1 MELLKLLGIV
11 IVIAGFALKLDSIL
25 VILVAAVVTALVGG
39 LGPVTLLETLG
50 STFVANR
57 SMAIFIIVML
67 VTGTLERNGLREAAA
82 ALIGKFKG
90 ATSGLVIGIYGVM
103 RSIFAAF
110 NVGFGGVAGF
120 VRPVIMPMAEGAI
133 VAQGYEPNEEH
144 VEELK
149 GMASGMENITW
160 FFGQV
165 LFVGGSGGL
174 LVQSTLSGRRR
185 TRTPKEVFSALRIRN
200 QKTDGSH
207 ANRPFCAKR
216 RRNRSIQE
224 RVKAF
229 KTDAYLSEGS
239 AFSSKAEADAAI
251 RSEAIAR
258 ARAKAAHPRRPCRV
272 GNRYVEIAAP
282 HGASPIETCR
292 CRRRDTDRDF
302 AAALA
307 AKRQIRRCH
316 PLAGRDAAGSQYGR
330 SPDTAPPAV
339 RDRTGR
345 F

>member
-67 VTGTLERNGLREAAA
+67 VTGTLERNGLREEASA

-174 LVQSTLSGRRR
+174 LVQSTLAGLGI
-185 TRTPKEVFSALRIRN
+185 EVELAQL
-200 QKTDGSH
+200 
-207 ANRPFCAKR
+207 
-216 RRNRSIQE
+216 
-224 RVKAF
+224 
-229 KTDAYLSEGS
+229 
-239 AFSSKAEADAAI
+239 AAI
-251 RSEAIAR
+251 EIPVCIIATVVAI
-258 ARAKAAHPRRPCRV
+258 V
-272 GNRYVEIAAP
+272 FYVIK
-282 HGASPIETCR
+282 
-292 CRRRDTDRDF
+292 DR
-302 AAALA
+302 
-307 AKRQIRRCH
+307 KMIQK
-316 PLAGRDAAGSQYGR
+316 YYK
-330 SPDTAPPAV
+330 
-339 RDRTGR
+339 
-345 F
+345 

>member
-57 SMAIFIIVML
+57 SRSACIIVRR
-67 VTGTLERNGLREAAA
+67 GPGSLERNGLREAAA

-174 LVQSTLSGRRR
+174 LVQSTLAGLGI
-185 TRTPKEVFSALRIRN
+185 EVELAQL
-200 QKTDGSH
+200 
-207 ANRPFCAKR
+207 
-216 RRNRSIQE
+216 
-224 RVKAF
+224 
-229 KTDAYLSEGS
+229 
-239 AFSSKAEADAAI
+239 AAI
-251 RSEAIAR
+251 EIPVCIIATVVAI
-258 ARAKAAHPRRPCRV
+258 V
-272 GNRYVEIAAP
+272 FYVIK
-282 HGASPIETCR
+282 
-292 CRRRDTDRDF
+292 DR
-302 AAALA
+302 
-307 AKRQIRRCH
+307 KMIQK
-316 PLAGRDAAGSQYGR
+316 YYK
-330 SPDTAPPAV
+330 
-339 RDRTGR
+339 
-345 F
+345 

>member
-133 VAQGYEPNEEH
+133 VAQGYEPSEEH

-149 GMASGMENITW
+149 GLASGMENITR
-160 FFGQV
+160 FFGQ
-165 LFVGGSGGL
+165 LLLVGGSAGL
-174 LVQSTLSGRRR
+174 LAQSTLAGLGI
-185 TRTPKEVFSALRIRN
+185 EVELAQL
-200 QKTDGSH
+200 
-207 ANRPFCAKR
+207 
-216 RRNRSIQE
+216 
-224 RVKAF
+224 
-229 KTDAYLSEGS
+229 
-239 AFSSKAEADAAI
+239 
-251 RSEAIAR
+251 
-258 ARAKAAHPRRPCRV
+258 
-272 GNRYVEIAAP
+272 
-282 HGASPIETCR
+282 
-292 CRRRDTDRDF
+292 
-302 AAALA
+302 AALE
-307 AKRQIRRCH
+307 I
-316 PLAGRDAAGSQYGR
+316 PAGIIATVVAIVFY
-330 SPDTAPPAV
+330 V
-339 RDRTGR
+339 IKDRKMIQKYYK
-345 F
+345 

>member
-25 VILVAAVVTALVGG
+25 VILVAAVETALVGG

-82 ALIGKFKG
+82 ALIGKFMG
-90 ATSGLVIGIYGVM
+90 ATSGLDIGLYGVM
-103 RSIFAAF
+103 RASFAAF
-110 NVGFGGVAGF
+110 NVGDGGVAGF

-165 LFVGGSGGL
+165 LFVGGAGGL
-174 LVQSTLSGRRR
+174 LVQSTLAGRGI
-185 TRTPKEVFSALRIRN
+185 EVELA
-200 QKTDGSH
+200 Q
-207 ANRPFCAKR
+207 
-216 RRNRSIQE
+216 
-224 RVKAF
+224 
-229 KTDAYLSEGS
+229 
-239 AFSSKAEADAAI
+239 
-251 RSEAIAR
+251 
-258 ARAKAAHPRRPCRV
+258 
-272 GNRYVEIAAP
+272 
-282 HGASPIETCR
+282 
-292 CRRRDTDRDF
+292 
-302 AAALA
+302 LA
-307 AKRQIRRCH
+307 ASEIPVCII
-316 PLAGRDAAGSQYGR
+316 ATVVAIVCY
-330 SPDTAPPAV
+330 V
-339 RDRTGR
+339 I
-345 F
+345 

>member
-25 VILVAAVVTALVGG
+25 VILVAAVVTAIVGG
-39 LGPVTLLETLG
+39 LGTVTLLETLG
-50 STFVANR
+50 STLVANR

-90 ATSGLVIGIYGVM
+90 ATSGLVIGLYGIM

-144 VEELK
+144 LEELK
-149 GMASGMENITW
+149 GMAAGMENITW

-174 LVQSTLSGRRR
+174 LVQSTLAGLGI
-185 TRTPKEVFSALRIRN
+185 EVELAQL
-200 QKTDGSH
+200 
-207 ANRPFCAKR
+207 
-216 RRNRSIQE
+216 
-224 RVKAF
+224 
-229 KTDAYLSEGS
+229 
-239 AFSSKAEADAAI
+239 AAI
-251 RSEAIAR
+251 EIPVCVIATIVAIVFYLI
-258 ARAKAAHPRRPCRV
+258 K
-272 GNRYVEIAAP
+272 
-282 HGASPIETCR
+282 
-292 CRRRDTDRDF
+292 DR
-302 AAALA
+302 
-307 AKRQIRRCH
+307 KMVKKYYQ
-316 PLAGRDAAGSQYGR
+316 
-330 SPDTAPPAV
+330 
-339 RDRTGR
+339 
-345 F
+345 

>member
-25 VILVAAVVTALVGG
+25 VILVAAVVTAIVGG

-50 STFVANR
+50 GTFVANR
-57 SMAIFIIVML
+57 SMTIFIIVML

-90 ATSGLVIGIYGVM
+90 ATSGLVIGLYGIM

-144 VEELK
+144 LEELK
-149 GMASGMENITW
+149 GMAAGMENITW

-174 LVQSTLSGRRR
+174 LVQSTLAGLGI
-185 TRTPKEVFSALRIRN
+185 EVELAQL
-200 QKTDGSH
+200 
-207 ANRPFCAKR
+207 
-216 RRNRSIQE
+216 
-224 RVKAF
+224 
-229 KTDAYLSEGS
+229 
-239 AFSSKAEADAAI
+239 AAI
-251 RSEAIAR
+251 EIPVCVIATIVAIVFYLI
-258 ARAKAAHPRRPCRV
+258 K
-272 GNRYVEIAAP
+272 
-282 HGASPIETCR
+282 
-292 CRRRDTDRDF
+292 DR
-302 AAALA
+302 
-307 AKRQIRRCH
+307 KMVKKYYQ
-316 PLAGRDAAGSQYGR
+316 
-330 SPDTAPPAV
+330 
-339 RDRTGR
+339 
-345 F
+345 

>member
-165 LFVGGSGGL
+165 VGGSGGL
-174 LVQSTLSGRRR
+174 LVQSTLAGLGI
-185 TRTPKEVFSALRIRN
+185 EVELAQL
-200 QKTDGSH
+200 
-207 ANRPFCAKR
+207 
-216 RRNRSIQE
+216 
-224 RVKAF
+224 
-229 KTDAYLSEGS
+229 
-239 AFSSKAEADAAI
+239 AAI
-251 RSEAIAR
+251 EIPVCIIATVVAI
-258 ARAKAAHPRRPCRV
+258 V
-272 GNRYVEIAAP
+272 FYVIK
-282 HGASPIETCR
+282 
-292 CRRRDTDRDF
+292 DR
-302 AAALA
+302 
-307 AKRQIRRCH
+307 KMIQK
-316 PLAGRDAAGSQYGR
+316 YYK
-330 SPDTAPPAV
+330 
-339 RDRTGR
+339 
-345 F
+345 